1 MSDIVYINEY
11 TPGICSRGIMGMV
24 AREDYEETSL
34 GIGNGILRG
43 IMELEISGMQLG
55 NILMIVVR
63 GQLL

>member
-1 MSDIVYINEY
+1 
-11 TPGICSRGIMGMV
+11 MGMV

-34 GIGNGILRG
+34 GIGNGIWRG